1 MKKIFTWYWDKLG
14 CSKNGVV
21 TFFSA
26 AAFFII
32 PVIII
37 KPICERGVFIVIFI
51 LWALFS
57 FSYPFI
63 CDHINKEKSNAKL

>member
-14 CSKNGVV
+14 SSKNGIV
-21 TFFSA
+21 TFFSG

-37 KPICERGVFIVIFI
+37 KPICQRSVFIVIFI
-51 LWALFS
+51 LITQGIILMNLRYCIMLEAG
-57 FSYPFI
+57 I
-63 CDHINKEKSNAKL
+63 